1 MSHGT
6 MGLLGDLCGEAEY
19 LWKRLATVHVA
30 LDRCNN
36 AGLRRRFSF
45 ELNAHFQRC
54 LEMQGVVRRLEG
66 FGFSESCQLCLMK
79 ELINRAV
86 NENYALLMSRN

>member
-1 MSHGT
+1 

-45 ELNAHFQRC
+45 ELKVHIERC
-54 LEMQGVVRRLEG
+54 QEMKVVVSNLELLGLSQ
-66 FGFSESCQLCLMK
+66 SCQFYLLK
-79 ELINRAV
+79 ELLRRAL
-86 NENYALLMSRN
+86 NESYAFSI

>member
-1 MSHGT
+1 MTHGT

-30 LDRCNN
+30 LERCNN

-45 ELNAHFQRC
+45 ELKVHIERC
-54 LEMQGVVRRLEG
+54 QEMKVVVSKLEVLGLSQSYQFCLLKELVRRALNESYA
-66 FGFSESCQLCLMK
+66 FS
-79 ELINRAV
+79 I
-86 NENYALLMSRN
+86 

>member
-1 MSHGT
+1 MTHGT

-45 ELNAHFQRC
+45 ELKVHIERC
-54 LEMQGVVRRLEG
+54 QEMKVVVSNLELLGLSQ
-66 FGFSESCQLCLMK
+66 SCQFYLLK
-79 ELINRAV
+79 ELLRRAL
-86 NENYALLMSRN
+86 NESYAFSI

>member
-1 MSHGT
+1 

-30 LDRCNN
+30 LERCNN

-45 ELNAHFQRC
+45 ELKVHIERC
-54 LEMQGVVRRLEG
+54 QEMKVVVSNLELLGLSQ
-66 FGFSESCQLCLMK
+66 SCQFYLLK
-79 ELINRAV
+79 ELLRRAL
-86 NENYALLMSRN
+86 NESYAFSI

>member
-1 MSHGT
+1 MTHGT

-30 LDRCNN
+30 LERCNN

-45 ELNAHFQRC
+45 ELKVHIERC
-54 LEMQGVVRRLEG
+54 QEMKVVVSKLELLGGLSQSCQFCLLKELVRRALNESYA
-66 FGFSESCQLCLMK
+66 FS
-79 ELINRAV
+79 I
-86 NENYALLMSRN
+86 

>member
-1 MSHGT
+1 MTHGT

-45 ELNAHFQRC
+45 ELKDHIERC
-54 LEMQGVVRRLEG
+54 QEMKVVVSNLELLGLSQ
-66 FGFSESCQLCLMK
+66 SCQFYLLK
-79 ELINRAV
+79 ELLRRAL
-86 NENYALLMSRN
+86 NESYAFSI

>member
-1 MSHGT
+1 MSLQT

-30 LDRCNN
+30 LERCNN

-45 ELNAHFQRC
+45 ELKLHVERC
-54 LEMQGVVRRLEG
+54 QE
-66 FGFSESCQLCLMK
+66 
-79 ELINRAV
+79 
-86 NENYALLMSRN
+86 

>member
-1 MSHGT
+1 

-30 LDRCNN
+30 LERCNN

-45 ELNAHFQRC
+45 ELKLHIELCQ
-54 LEMQGVVRRLEG
+54 EMKVVVNKLG
-66 FGFSESCQLCLMK
+66 STWAFSFISIL
-79 ELINRAV
+79 LIKRTCK
-86 NENYALLMSRN
+86 